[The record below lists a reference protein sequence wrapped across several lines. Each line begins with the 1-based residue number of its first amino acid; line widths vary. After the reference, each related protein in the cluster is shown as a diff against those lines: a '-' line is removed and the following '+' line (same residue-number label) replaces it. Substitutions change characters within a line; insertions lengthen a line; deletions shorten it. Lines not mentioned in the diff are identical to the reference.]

1 MAEEP
6 LSGVGV
12 IVTSVRPDSRGYET
26 PGKGGEPRN
35 LRLTQIRNNQ
45 RRTIPPRS
53 RRLNDSSR
61 EHLIP

>member
-1 MAEEP
+1 MPEEP

-12 IVTSVRPDSRGYET
+12 IVTSVRPDSRY
-26 PGKGGEPRN
+26 P
-35 LRLTQIRNNQ
+35 RLTQIRNNQ

>member
-12 IVTSVRPDSRGYET
+12 IVTSVGRTPAGMKRPAIV
-26 PGKGGEPRN
+26 EPRN
-35 LRLTQIRNNQ
+35 PRLTQIRNNQ